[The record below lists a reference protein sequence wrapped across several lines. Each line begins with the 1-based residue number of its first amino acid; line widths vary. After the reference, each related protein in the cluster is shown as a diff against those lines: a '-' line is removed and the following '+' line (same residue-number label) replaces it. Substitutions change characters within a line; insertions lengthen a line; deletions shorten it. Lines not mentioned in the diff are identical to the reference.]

1 MRMFRLGLDFL
12 LGKIP
17 DHAKAYLRL
26 DLDSPKGTPFSNEFN
41 FGRVLGI
48 TSFRFMCADA
58 HALLRPAHRRCR
70 RLLAA
75 RQRARH
81 RAQHPACARCT
92 SPAAPARA
100 RALALS
106 AVR

>member
-1 MRMFRLGLDFL
+1 MFNCLYTLPVVENLRAQREISIL
-12 LGKIP
+12 LG
-17 DHAKAYLRL
+17 
-26 DLDSPKGTPFSNEFN
+26 GTQFSDEFN
-41 FGRVLGI
+41 FGRSLGI

-75 RQRARH
+75 RHRARH

>member
-1 MRMFRLGLDFL
+1 MGDRV
-12 LGKIP
+12 P
-17 DHAKAYLRL
+17 
-26 DLDSPKGTPFSNEFN
+26 NEFN
-41 FGRVLGI
+41 LRRAFSI